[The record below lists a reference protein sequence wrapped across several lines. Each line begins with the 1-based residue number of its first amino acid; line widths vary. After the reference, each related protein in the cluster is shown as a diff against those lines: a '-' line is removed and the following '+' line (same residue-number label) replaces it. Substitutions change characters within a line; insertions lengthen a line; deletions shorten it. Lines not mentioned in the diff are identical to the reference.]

1 MPYTVLSFDLDGT
14 LVDTAGEIADAA
26 NRTLA
31 DFNLPAQPTA
41 LITRL
46 IGNGMRELMRKLLA
60 QVLLDRPLR
69 TAQLP
74 VDAVLERFEHHY
86 ALTVGMTGQP
96 FAGCADALDQLK
108 RSGVRLAC
116 VSNKEHRY
124 AQRVLQ
130 GAGLAGFFELLIGGD
145 SLAHKKPHRLVI
157 DHVLQVLDG
166 RPDWAA
172 HIGDSRTD
180 VEAARNAGVAAW
192 AVPYGYNAGEP
203 IAAAEP
209 QRIFCNLAD
218 IAAHVLAVNALAAH
232 SPPAPLSP
240 FKLDV
245 V

>member
-1 MPYTVLSFDLDGT
+1 MLF
-14 LVDTAGEIADAA
+14 
-26 NRTLA
+26 
-31 DFNLPAQPTA
+31 
-41 LITRL
+41 
-46 IGNGMRELMRKLLA
+46 
-60 QVLLDRPLR
+60 
-69 TAQLP
+69 
-74 VDAVLERFEHHY
+74 
-86 ALTVGMTGQP
+86 
-96 FAGCADALDQLK
+96 
-108 RSGVRLAC
+108 RSA
-116 VSNKEHRY
+116 
-124 AQRVLQ
+124 
-130 GAGLAGFFELLIGGD
+130 
-145 SLAHKKPHRLVI
+145 
-157 DHVLQVLDG
+157 
-166 RPDWAA
+166 DWAA